1 MWLCFLSKNRLQT
14 RTWDSS
20 SQHIF
25 IFSLFRECWKLEGGK
40 SGRAAMGTQ
49 SPSVKSGNSPSIGSP
64 RMEGGKKDILVS
76 ESLWETES
84 GPHEARAQSPLWL
97 PFFCENRWQRSYA
110 DCSQEGT
117 WLGEVPSDTHTGVP
131 VALQSP
137 WTNSV
142 FSPRP
147 VMGGAMTC
155 HETPSSQVDNAIFGR
170 SEALNKCR
178 LHSWAHSCHCCVV
191 AGSCPTLWR
200 PHWL

>member
-25 IFSLFRECWKLEGGK
+25 IFDLFCECWKLEGGK
-40 SGRAAMGTQ
+40 SGRATMGTQ

-64 RMEGGKKDILVS
+64 RMEGGKTDILVS

-84 GPHEARAQSPLWL
+84 GPHEGRAQSPLWL

-117 WLGEVPSDTHTGVP
+117 WLGEVPGDTHRGAGGPAVTVDKQRVLTKASHGWCHDVP
-131 VALQSP
+131 WNAQLPSGQ
-137 WTNSV
+137 
-142 FSPRP
+142 
-147 VMGGAMTC
+147 C
-155 HETPSSQVDNAIFGR
+155 HFGEVRSS
-170 SEALNKCR
+170 E
-178 LHSWAHSCHCCVV
+178 
-191 AGSCPTLWR
+191 
-200 PHWL
+200 